1 MEAIVLRTI
10 DYQDHAKL
18 LYVYTETGIKSLIA
32 RGVKKMNSPWRHLA
46 QVTNL
51 LEIDLSKGK
60 LPTLKEAKLLDYYPT
75 IKNDLIKQT
84 VFNAVCE
91 YVYYNVTDDDHHPK
105 LFNFI
110 KKLAKTLETSKHPLE
125 ILAIFELK
133 FLHFLG
139 YSPGLKDCHQCGT
152 KENLRYDITI
162 GALICAAHQNLN
174 HTHVSQ
180 TIYQPMQVFYRCDI
194 QTYQPLNLDTTT
206 QQKLNDVTTS
216 LFEMHLGFKSK
227 AKKVLSSLYFGG

>member
-1 MEAIVLRTI
+1 MEGFILRTI

-18 LYVYTETGIKSLIA
+18 LYVYTETGLKSLIA

-46 QVTNL
+46 QTTNL
-51 LEIDLSKGK
+51 IAMDISKGK
-60 LPTLKEAKLLDYYPT
+60 LPTLKDATLLDYYPA

-91 YVYYNVTDDDHHPK
+91 YIYYNITDEDDHVK

-110 KKLAKTLETSKHPLE
+110 KKVAKTLETTEHPLE
-125 ILAIFELK
+125 TLFVFELK

-139 YSPGLKDCHQCGT
+139 YSPGLRACHQCGQ
-152 KENLRYDITI
+152 KETLLYDVNL
-162 GALICAAHQNLN
+162 GSLSCAKHQNPQ
-174 HTHVSQ
+174 HTHVDK
-180 TIYQPMQVFYRCDI
+180 TIYQPMQIFYLCDI
-194 QTYQPLNLDTTT
+194 TTVQPLDLNSTT

-216 LFEMHLGFKSK
+216 LFEMHLGFRSK
-227 AKKVLSSLYFGG
+227 AKKVLCSLYFGG